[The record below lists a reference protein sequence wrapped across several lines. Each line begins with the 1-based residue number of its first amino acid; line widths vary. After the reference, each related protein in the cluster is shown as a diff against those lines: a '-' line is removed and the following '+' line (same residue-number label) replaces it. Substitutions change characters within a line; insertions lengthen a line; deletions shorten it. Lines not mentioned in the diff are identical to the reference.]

1 MHQMASLEYSFIV
14 SELAPKIV
22 GKHFGRIRKLGDGV
36 YRMKIGTTEILCGL
50 GVRMHE
56 TKYIE
61 KTDETDHFAEKVA
74 KELDNAKLISVEQL
88 NQDRIVAFNFDNGSI
103 VFEMFGDGNAV
114 LVRGGK
120 TVCAVHYGK
129 WSDREIT
136 AGVQYSPPKN
146 IPSAKLELSA
156 KYVIVSLTKLPL
168 GKDYAL
174 EALAR
179 AGIDEKKPGDSLSAA
194 ESRSLESEI
203 SKIRELASPFTFC
216 DSSGKP
222 VDFALA
228 PLTKHSGLEAK
239 SFPTLSEAA
248 DEYYQNAERPNP
260 KLEKLMGRLEKQKE
274 RLTELSEEEKEAK
287 ARGDYIYANYQEVE
301 RILALAKAGK
311 FEEIEKQY
319 AGKTDKKEKSIE
331 AEF

>member
-1 MHQMASLEYSFIV
+1 MHQMTSLEYSFLV
-14 SELAPKIV
+14 NELAPKLA
-22 GKHFGRIRKLGDGV
+22 GKHFGRIRKLADGI
-36 YRMKIGTTEILCGL
+36 YRMKIGTMELLCGL

-61 KTDETDHFAEKVA
+61 KTDETDHFAEKAA

-88 NQDRIVAFNFDNGSI
+88 NSDRIVAFNFDKGSI
-103 VFEMFGDGNAV
+103 IFEMFGEGNAV
-114 LVRGGK
+114 LARGGK
-120 TVCAVHYGK
+120 TICAVHYGK

-136 AGVQYSPPKN
+136 AGEPYSPPKN
-146 IPSAKLELSA
+146 VPSAKLELTQ

-179 AGIDEKKPGDSLSAA
+179 AGIDEKKPGNELSPA
-194 ESRSLESEI
+194 ESRRLESEI
-203 SKIRELASPFTFC
+203 SKIRELASPFAFY
-216 DSSGKP
+216 SSGKP